1 MNTEKKT
8 AAKATQGV
16 HTSAQTK
23 SEKPDHHKPS
33 APLAV
38 DAFHGKAG
46 CFVRDPI
53 TGERTPDPAFEEQ
66 ASASDPSAE

>member
-1 MNTEKKT
+1 MSTEKKT

-23 SEKPDHHKPS
+23 PEKPDHHKPS

-38 DAFHGKAG
+38 DEFHGKAG
-46 CFVRDPI
+46 CYVRDPV
-53 TGERTPDPAFEEQ
+53 TGERRPDLAPEELHPA
-66 ASASDPSAE
+66 ADPSAE